1 MRTISFTAV
10 ALALAGAPAAAEHLS
25 FAAGSF
31 TALNGS
37 GVSGKVSMRY
47 DAIQDELLVRLRAT
61 GLTPS
66 LAHPAHI
73 HGEPTIPGFDAMTP
87 TLAVDEDGDGFIDL
101 AEGADTYG
109 GIQLSFT
116 DDTASGFPEADANGV
131 LSYTMVFEGI
141 MAMGGA
147 DMSSVFAFA
156 PPGPGETYAN
166 PMMDLAEVVLHG
178 IFLPEGMAGANPLG
192 RNPFGEANGTPGY
205 NIALPIA
212 SAELVMTD
220 SLVPVPVPA
229 AGLMLLAGLGGLG
242 FVRRRRG

>member
-1 MRTISFTAV
+1 MRTISVTAV
-10 ALALAGAPAAAEHLS
+10 ALMLGAAPAAAEHLS

-37 GVSGKVSMRY
+37 GVSGRVSMQY
-47 DAIQDELLVRLRAT
+47 DAIADSLLVRLRAT

-66 LAHPAHI
+66 APHPAHI

-101 AEGADTYG
+101 AEGANTYG

-131 LSYTMVFEGI
+131 LSYSRTFQGI
-141 MAMGGA
+141 MATGGA

-156 PPGPGETYAN
+156 PPGPGETYPN

-178 IFLPEGMAGANPLG
+178 IFLPEGKAGANPLG
-192 RNPFGEANGTPGY
+192 RNPFGEAAGQPGY
-205 NIALPIA
+205 NAALPVA
-212 SAELVMTD
+212 SAELMMTD
-220 SLVPVPVPA
+220 SLAPVPVPA

-242 FVRRRRG
+242 FARSRRT

>member
-1 MRTISFTAV
+1 MRTISVTAV
-10 ALALAGAPAAAEHLS
+10 ALMLGAAPAAAEHLS

-37 GVSGKVSMRY
+37 GVSGRVSMQY
-47 DAIQDELLVRLRAT
+47 DAIADSLLVRLRAT

-66 LAHPAHI
+66 APHPAHI

-131 LSYTMVFEGI
+131 LSYSRTFQGI
-141 MAMGGA
+141 MATGGA

-156 PPGPGETYAN
+156 PPGPGETYPN

-178 IFLPEGMAGANPLG
+178 IFLPEGKAGANPLG
-192 RNPFGEANGTPGY
+192 RNPFGEAAGQPGY
-205 NIALPIA
+205 NAALPVA
-212 SAELVMTD
+212 SAELMMTD
-220 SLVPVPVPA
+220 SLAPVPVPA

-242 FVRRRRG
+242 FARSRRT

>member
-1 MRTISFTAV
+1 MKTISSTAI

-25 FAAGSF
+25 YAAGSF

-37 GVSGKVSMRY
+37 GVTGKVSMQY
-47 DAIQDELLVRLRAT
+47 DAIADSLLVRLRAT
-61 GLTPS
+61 GLTASAP
-66 LAHPAHI
+66 HPAHI

-109 GIQLSFT
+109 GIQLTFT

-131 LSYTMVFEGI
+131 LSYSMTFQGI
-141 MAMGGA
+141 MATGGT

-156 PPGPGETYAN
+156 PPGPGETYPN

-192 RNPFGEANGTPGY
+192 RPAFGEASGQPGY
-205 NIALPIA
+205 NAALPVA
-212 SAELVMTD
+212 SAELMMTEG
-220 SLVPVPVPA
+220 LAPVPVPA

-242 FVRRRRG
+242 LARRRRA